1 MTAIANAA
9 AMPNSGSRNWWRRNR
24 ATALLLLAAGPAI
37 LFLTLFYLLPV
48 AMLLAQSFE
57 DGSLSAYEKALTD
70 GLYVG
75 VLIDTMLIGAYV
87 SAVCLVLGYPVA
99 YFLASTRPPWP
110 TIGIMF
116 VLLPFWTS
124 ILVRTYG
131 WMILLGRNGIVNRFL
146 LEAGLIATPLPLL
159 NNMNGV
165 LIGMVHVLLPYM
177 VFPIYAVMRRVDPG
191 LIAAAEGLGAPG
203 WQIFRRVYF
212 PLTLPGV
219 LAGVTLVYILSI
231 GFFITPALLGGGKV
245 IMIAVLIEMQV
256 RQFLNWGFAAALSA
270 VLLVATLIVYLV
282 LRRIFR
288 SDLQWS

>member
-1 MTAIANAA
+1 MTGAVVARPLAS
-9 AMPNSGSRNWWRRNR
+9 PTTRTWWRRNR
-24 ATALLLLAAGPAI
+24 ATSLLLLAAAPAV
-37 LFLTLFYLLPV
+37 LFLLAFYLLPM
-48 AMLLAQSFE
+48 ALLLSQSFE
-57 DGSLSAYEKALTD
+57 DGTLQAYEKALTD

-75 VLIDTMLIGAYV
+75 VLIDTMLIAAYV
-87 SAVCLVLGYPVA
+87 SAACLLMGYPVA
-99 YFLASTRPPWP
+99 YFLASARPPWP
-110 TIGIMF
+110 TIGIVF

-131 WMILLGRNGIVNRFL
+131 WMVLLGRNGIINRAL
-146 LEAGLIATPLPLL
+146 LGAGLITAPLPLL
-159 NNMNGV
+159 NNLAGV

-177 VFPIYAVMRRVDPG
+177 VFPLFAVMRRVDPG
-191 LIAAAEGLGAPG
+191 LLAAAEGLGAPG

-219 LAGVTLVYILSI
+219 LAGVTLVYILAI

-270 VLLVATLIVYLV
+270 VLLAATLLVYLV
-282 LRRIFR
+282 LRRLFR

>member
-1 MTAIANAA
+1 MTAVAA
-9 AMPNSGSRNWWRRNR
+9 ASLPIGGSRPLWRRYR
-24 ATALLLLAAGPAI
+24 STTFLLLVAAPAI
-37 LFLTLFYLLPV
+37 VFLFVLYVMPMAL
-48 AMLLAQSFE
+48 LLAQSFE
-57 DGSLSAYEKALTD
+57 GGTFKHYQKALTD

-75 VLIDTMLIGAYV
+75 VLADTMLIAAYV
-87 SAVCLVLGYPVA
+87 SGICLVLGYPVA
-99 YFLASTRPPWP
+99 YFLASTRAPWP
-110 TIGIMF
+110 TIGIIF

-131 WMILLGRNGIVNRFL
+131 WMILLGRNGILNRFL
-146 LEAGLIATPLPLL
+146 LETGLIATPLPLL

-177 VFPIYAVMRRVDPG
+177 VFPIYAVMRRIDPG

-219 LAGVTLVYILSI
+219 LAGVTLVFIVSI

-245 IMIAVLIEMQV
+245 IMIAVLIETQV

-270 VLLVATLIVYLV
+270 VLLGATLLVYLV
-282 LRRIFR
+282 LRRVFR
-288 SDLQWS
+288 SEMQWN

>member
-1 MTAIANAA
+1 MTSVAA
-9 AMPNSGSRNWWRRNR
+9 ASLPIRRSRPLWRRYR
-24 ATALLLLAAGPAI
+24 STTFLILAAAPAVVF
-37 LFLTLFYLLPV
+37 LFVLYVMPMAL
-48 AMLLAQSFE
+48 LLAQSFE
-57 DGSLSAYEKALTD
+57 GGTFKHYEKALTD

-75 VLIDTMLIGAYV
+75 VLIDTMLIAAYV
-87 SAVCLVLGYPVA
+87 SGICLVLGYPVA
-99 YFLASTRPPWP
+99 YFIASTRAPWP
-110 TIGIMF
+110 TIGIIF

-131 WMILLGRNGIVNRFL
+131 WMILLGRNGILNRFL
-146 LEAGLIATPLPLL
+146 LETGLIATPLPLL
-159 NNMNGV
+159 NNLNGV

-177 VFPIYAVMRRVDPG
+177 VFPIYAVMRRIDPG

-219 LAGVTLVYILSI
+219 LAGVTLVFIVSI

-245 IMIAVLIEMQV
+245 IMIAVLIETQV

-270 VLLVATLIVYLV
+270 VLLGATLLVYLV
-282 LRRIFR
+282 LRRVFR
-288 SDLQWS
+288 SEMQWN